1 MRPRFA
7 RIAAT
12 HFKMN
17 DLPPLIA
24 RRTDG
29 IERVAPA
36 EQTVSDTQR

>member
-29 IERVAPA
+29 IERVAPT
-36 EQTVSDTQR
+36 EQTAPDTHR